1 MRRLQ
6 RRRRQRL
13 LKKLSACGSPAI
25 CRRQHRTSR
34 SLNAKS
40 LTPSTD
46 YGQLNFFHFG
56 QRCNRRPVSF
66 LSVIMN
72 ISDDPLS
79 RILVAAKDIKPG
91 EMILS
96 ELPLIKYPQW
106 NSLPT
111 CLGCYK
117 LIDRENHIFCEKCNF
132 PMCSEA
138 CCKTSD
144 HLLECRLFQQ
154 SDTCIDLM
162 PDLNTGSPIALYD
175 IITPLRML
183 ALREQEDQ
191 ASWRQLCNL
200 MSHKEEW
207 DKLPAWRQQHQ
218 HAIDYIMKHFKLP
231 NVTEDLIL
239 ELFGIAYINDFS
251 ALVGDIRVRLAFPN
265 AAMFSHDC
273 APNVV
278 RHIENINHGHQ
289 IKCYAAK
296 NIKKGDRL
304 STTYVDLFLP
314 GIIRRDILLKVR
326 VCFSFALIYDTLM
339 KSFSRVSTLN
349 ALVTNAMI
357 PASSD
362 RTEAPSNV
370 SRSAKMDL

>member
-1 MRRLQ
+1 MA
-6 RRRRQRL
+6 
-13 LKKLSACGSPAI
+13 S
-25 CRRQHRTSR
+25 
-34 SLNAKS
+34 
-40 LTPSTD
+40 
-46 YGQLNFFHFG
+46 
-56 QRCNRRPVSF
+56 
-66 LSVIMN
+66 
-72 ISDDPLS
+72 
-79 RILVAAKDIKPG
+79 KDIKAG

-117 LIDRENHIFCEKCNF
+117 LIDRENHILCQKCNF

-144 HLLECRLFQQ
+144 HLLECRLFQL
-154 SDTCIDLM
+154 SDTCIADLM
-162 PDLNTGSPIALYD
+162 PDLNSGSSPIALYD

-183 ALREQEDQ
+183 ALRQQEDQ
-191 ASWRQLCNL
+191 GPWQQLCNL

-207 DKLPAWRQQHQ
+207 DKLPAWREQHQ
-218 HAIDYIMKHFKLP
+218 HAIDYIMKTFKLP

-251 ALVGDIRVRLAFPN
+251 ALVGDARVRLAFPN

-296 NIKKGDRL
+296 NIKKGERL

-326 VCFSFALIYDTLM
+326 LFSKVTTL
-339 KSFSRVSTLN
+339 
-349 ALVTNAMI
+349 
-357 PASSD
+357 
-362 RTEAPSNV
+362 
-370 SRSAKMDL
+370 